1 MAGKPRSP
9 SSAPRLRKKDLW
21 GPKYAIERQVFRV
34 AGRQLHLIKTE
45 ELLDA
50 GVPPR
55 QVSRWAANG
64 RLFRM
69 QHGVY
74 ATHPPPYSLEQRW
87 LASVLACGEDALL
100 SDWPGAIHLD
110 IAPRRFPT
118 RTHVTVPPGRGR
130 SRRGIIVH
138 QRRLEQGDG
147 MVKDGIP
154 VTRPEL
160 VLVHLSPALSPI
172 ELEQMLVAAESL
184 RILDRRRLT
193 EVVEERA
200 GRPGIHKLVP
210 LLGKEPAIAQ
220 SDLELL
226 MVPVL
231 HEAGVPW
238 PLFNHPIRVPDREEP
253 LVVDL
258 FWPELRMVVE
268 LDSQRW
274 HGDWERA
281 EADRDR
287 DQLLALAGLAPHR
300 FFRRQVKRD
309 PKATADRLRRLVD
322 LRRAELEAQQ
332 RPLTAASS
340 RIDAAE

>member
-1 MAGKPRSP
+1 MAAKPRSP
-9 SSAPRLRKKDLW
+9 SSAPRLRKRDLW
-21 GPKYAIERQVFRV
+21 GPKYAIERQIFRV

-55 QVSRWAANG
+55 QVSRWAAGG

-87 LASVLACGEDALL
+87 LASVLACGEGALL

-118 RTHVTVPPGRGR
+118 RTHVTVPPGRAR

-138 QRRLEQGDG
+138 QRRLEPRDG

-160 VLVHLSPALSPI
+160 VLIHLSPALSPV

-184 RILDRRRLT
+184 RILDRRRLA
-193 EVVEERA
+193 ELVEERG

-210 LLGKEPAIAQ
+210 LLGKEPSIAK
-220 SDLELL
+220 SELELL

-238 PLFNHPIRVPDREEP
+238 PRFNDPVRVPERERP
-253 LVVDL
+253 LIVDL
-258 FWPELRMVVE
+258 HWPELGMVVE

-281 EADRDR
+281 EEDRER
-287 DQLLALAGLAPHR
+287 AQLVALAGLAPHR
-300 FFRRQVKRD
+300 LFRRQVKRE
-309 PKATADRLRRLVD
+309 PAVAADRLRRLVD
-322 LRRAELEAQQ
+322 LRRRELAQQ
-332 RPLTAASS
+332 RPSSAASS
-340 RIDAAE
+340 RIDEAA